1 MRFAA
6 VFGIFFLAGS
16 GVLLLAPAQT
26 VDAEFSRALVWV
38 SQGLIQTC
46 GGKATLEGAILRAPS
61 GFAVEMRDGCNG
73 VNVTILLF
81 SAMLAFPAPRRM
93 KAVGVIAGGF
103 VIQALNILRF
113 ISLFYLG
120 QYSATWFDFAHNYFW
135 ESLLVLD
142 TMVIFWLWV
151 SRVKK
156 GVLAANAA

>member
-16 GVLLLAPAQT
+16 GILLLAPART

-46 GGKATLEGAILRAPS
+46 GGQATLEGAILRSPS

-81 SAMLAFPAPRRM
+81 SAMLAFP
-93 KAVGVIAGGF
+93 
-103 VIQALNILRF
+103 LR
-113 ISLFYLG
+113 G
-120 QYSATWFDFAHNYFW
+120 A
-135 ESLLVLD
+135 
-142 TMVIFWLWV
+142 
-151 SRVKK
+151 
-156 GVLAANAA
+156 